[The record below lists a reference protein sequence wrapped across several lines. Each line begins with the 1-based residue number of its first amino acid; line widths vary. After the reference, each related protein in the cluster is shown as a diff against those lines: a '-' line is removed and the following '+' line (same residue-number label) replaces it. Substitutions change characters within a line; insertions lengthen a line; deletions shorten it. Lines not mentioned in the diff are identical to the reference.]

1 MTEMD
6 MEFIN
11 KTLKGISEIFNKMG
25 EVMDIMMINI
35 KEFSEA
41 VSKIREEDRT

>member
-1 MTEMD
+1 MTEVD
-6 MEFIN
+6 IEFIN
-11 KTLKGISEIFNKMG
+11 KTSKGISEAFNKMG
-25 EVMDIMMINI
+25 EAMGIMIINI